1 MSDFP
6 HFRKGQ
12 SGNPG
17 GRPKVPPEVKALLQ
31 ERTLTAM
38 QKLCGLLESKDE
50 KIVLAAA
57 TAILDRAL
65 GKPSQSVVHS
75 GDEDNPVRTLQEIS
89 LRAIDAIDG
98 RPPA

>member
-1 MSDFP
+1 MFA
-6 HFRKGQ
+6 KGQ

-17 GRPKVPPEVKALLQ
+17 GRPKVPPEVK
-31 ERTLTAM
+31 E
-38 QKLCGLLESKDE
+38 LLESKTLYALQRLVELLDSPDE
-50 KIVLAAA
+50 KVRMAAA
-57 TAILDRAL
+57 VAILDRRL

-98 RPPA
+98 RPSA